1 MKPLRPCLLWMDGRA
16 AEQCIYIMDKAKG
29 DPALMV
35 NCGGCGPLSA
45 EWMIPKALWVKQ
57 QEPEVWDRVE
67 HVCDKQDYMN
77 YLLTGKLC
85 MSMRCSCLDGISTP
99 GELVNNNTKINTLEG
114 ENTCKV

>member
-1 MKPLRPCLLWMDGRA
+1 MDGRA
-16 AEQCIYIMDKAKG
+16 AEQCTYIMDKAKG

-85 MSMRCSCLDGISTP
+85 MSGWTRVPLCSWRFGL
-99 GELVNNNTKINTLEG
+99 ELSVAQPLAYHVG
-114 ENTCKV
+114 GGFQRF

>member
-16 AEQCIYIMDKAKG
+16 AEQCTYIMDKAKG

-45 EWMIPKALWVKQ
+45 EWMIPKALWIKE

-77 YLLTGKLC
+77 YLLTGKLY
-85 MSMRCSCLDGISTP
+85 MSGCGAAARWHVDTRRACEQQHEDKDAGR
-99 GELVNNNTKINTLEG
+99 
-114 ENTCKV
+114 